1 MLDSNSNNSNLEK
14 DDEDLVQGN
23 KDKDKSSKEKNKDDN
38 SGDSSDCE
46 NPIFFI
52 SSGKRQRKNNWE
64 DLITVT
70 KKKKKKELTELQK
83 DYIKNQKEEFE
94 RNFNILKSDFD
105 LLIEYEKNIFK
116 DTNLDLMII
125 MDLTGSMYIWL
136 NEVKE
141 NIKNVIEEITQNN
154 PGSKIRISFIGYR
167 DFESE
172 NEVRKYDSKEFT
184 ENISEFYEY
193 INTLDC
199 SGGGDLPEDIIGA
212 LKLSLNMKWESEAK
226 YALLICDAPCH
237 GKQYHNIFY
246 DKFENGDPDG
256 TSLESVIE
264 QFKLKEITFYC
275 LEIDESTNKMF
286 NIMKNVY
293 NNDEKFH
300 VENLNDSFQLS
311 FFVAFSASMILN
323 NEKYK
328 KHQIKN
334 IIEKYRKDSIELI
347 VKKYIKN
354 DNMIYNEENMENDLI
369 GKIENLQLEG
379 EDKKLLD
386 FVNRMNN
393 LNLNTNSNKTKIN
406 NNNITNNIN
415 NINDDL
421 ISIKLTNSIFTN
433 LESKTIN
440 LTIRSLTYNNDPNSL
455 SDWSNPS
462 IQELEFDTNIN
473 FIPNNFYENIENKEY
488 NLKITDNKLKKEINC
503 IIPFTIKQEFYNDS
517 HKYIKE
523 LSYNEIICRQIA
535 DYFNILS
542 KEKIQN
548 YQNINFKRHIIY
560 ELNPIQ
566 KNIDTINILP
576 EEFCI
581 NLKFMISENFNFMNN
596 NKPLEKNILECFSHF
611 SYQISG
617 GQLLISD
624 LEYGNGYIT
633 KFKVY
638 KIKNGEYK
646 NIMKFFVSH
655 ICNNY
660 CKKLELIHP
669 RKKNNEGIKDE
680 FYSQR
685 YLTNTK
691 LCECCK
697 IPLNY
702 YEFIEHDNKIYCS
715 FCYKFV
721 LEANF
726 KDVCKKCSKN
736 FFYSTYEY
744 NTKLENYPNYCPKC
758 ENSFYFRN

>member
-14 DDEDLVQGN
+14 DDEDLVQDN

-334 IIEKYRKDSIELI
+334 IIEKYRKDSIELNE
-347 VKKYIKN
+347 KKYIKN
-354 DNMIYNEENMENDLI
+354 DNMIYN
-369 GKIENLQLEG
+369 KENL
-379 EDKKLLD
+379 K
-386 FVNRMNN
+386 NN
-393 LNLNTNSNKTKIN
+393 LK
-406 NNNITNNIN
+406 
-415 NINDDL
+415 
-421 ISIKLTNSIFTN
+421 
-433 LESKTIN
+433 E
-440 LTIRSLTYNNDPNSL
+440 
-455 SDWSNPS
+455 
-462 IQELEFDTNIN
+462 Q
-473 FIPNNFYENIENKEY
+473 IEK
-488 NLKITDNKLKKEINC
+488 
-503 IIPFTIKQEFYNDS
+503 
-517 HKYIKE
+517 
-523 LSYNEIICRQIA
+523 
-535 DYFNILS
+535 
-542 KEKIQN
+542 
-548 YQNINFKRHIIY
+548 
-560 ELNPIQ
+560 
-566 KNIDTINILP
+566 
-576 EEFCI
+576 
-581 NLKFMISENFNFMNN
+581 
-596 NKPLEKNILECFSHF
+596 
-611 SYQISG
+611 
-617 GQLLISD
+617 
-624 LEYGNGYIT
+624 
-633 KFKVY
+633 
-638 KIKNGEYK
+638 
-646 NIMKFFVSH
+646 
-655 ICNNY
+655 
-660 CKKLELIHP
+660 
-669 RKKNNEGIKDE
+669 
-680 FYSQR
+680 
-685 YLTNTK
+685 
-691 LCECCK
+691 
-697 IPLNY
+697 
-702 YEFIEHDNKIYCS
+702 
-715 FCYKFV
+715 
-721 LEANF
+721 
-726 KDVCKKCSKN
+726 
-736 FFYSTYEY
+736 
-744 NTKLENYPNYCPKC
+744 
-758 ENSFYFRN
+758 